1 MTAEPER
8 IKVCPVSELAVGA
21 VIRVES
27 DPPIAV
33 FNVDGEL
40 RAIDDTCTHEYAW
53 LSDGL
58 VTGCMVEC
66 PLHGSRFDLRTG
78 EPDIF
83 PATEPVRVHRVV
95 VNDGV
100 IEVEIGVP
108 ANTISNA
115 ESGKA

>member
-1 MTAEPER
+1 MTAEPPR
-8 IKVCPVSELAVGA
+8 ITVCPVSELAVGA
-21 VIRVES
+21 AIRVES

-53 LSDGL
+53 LSDGW
-58 VTGCMVEC
+58 VSDCMVEC

-78 EPDIF
+78 EPDTF

-95 VNDGV
+95 VNDGL
-100 IEVEIGVP
+100 IEVEISDSADTAP
-108 ANTISNA
+108 TTQRNQA
-115 ESGKA
+115 